1 MCPRVLGNLRTH
13 VLFTTRYFG
22 LVFKPEITFRNLDF
36 WAAGSEGGGVVEVY
50 LARLPLPLSPFVALH
65 PPPSIHV
72 LMSLPLLS
80 LNVL

>member
-1 MCPRVLGNLRTH
+1 
-13 VLFTTRYFG
+13 
-22 LVFKPEITFRNLDF
+22 
-36 WAAGSEGGGVVEVY
+36 VVEVY

-65 PPPSIHV
+65 PSPSIHV